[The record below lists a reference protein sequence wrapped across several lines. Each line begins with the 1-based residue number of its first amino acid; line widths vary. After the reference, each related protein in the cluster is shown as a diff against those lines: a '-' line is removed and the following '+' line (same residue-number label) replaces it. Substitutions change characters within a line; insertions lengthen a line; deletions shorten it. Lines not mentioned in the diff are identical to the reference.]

1 MTVFPQYLKKKCINS
16 ARFMS
21 SSQSNLGD
29 NLAERI
35 DKVICKDCDYF
46 LELESTKDN
55 QIKYKC
61 LFCNKD
67 YSNKL
72 DEKLKKRFKNTL
84 KFSKNNIS
92 KFILLLRKGVYPYEY
107 MEESEKFNEI
117 RLFEKE
123 KFFKNL
129 YMKDIRA
136 ADYMHTKKA
145 CEDLDFYLK
154 RDTFWLIF
162 PKKSEKY
169 V

>member
-1 MTVFPQYLKKKCINS
+1 M
-16 ARFMS
+16 
-21 SSQSNLGD
+21 
-29 NLAERI
+29 
-35 DKVICKDCDYF
+35 
-46 LELESTKDN
+46 
-55 QIKYKC
+55 
-61 LFCNKD
+61 
-67 YSNKL
+67 
-72 DEKLKKRFKNTL
+72 KKRFKNTL

-107 MEESEKFNEI
+107 MEESEKFKEI
-117 RLFEKE
+117 RLSEKE

-136 ADYMHTKKA
+136 ADYMHTKKT